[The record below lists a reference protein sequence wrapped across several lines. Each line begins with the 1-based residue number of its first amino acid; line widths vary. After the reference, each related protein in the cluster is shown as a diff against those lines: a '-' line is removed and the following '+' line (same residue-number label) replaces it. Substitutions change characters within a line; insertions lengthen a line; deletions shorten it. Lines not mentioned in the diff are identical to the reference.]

1 MDYLVTIVTGFKRFN
16 YYRIF
21 VSQNFINYVLVMTAI
36 FIYLIFIITITCV
49 LIIKGSSAIINF
61 EVSKK
66 KIITNFTII
75 INH

>member
-1 MDYLVTIVTGFKRFN
+1 MDYLVIRFN

-21 VSQNFINYVLVMTAI
+21 VSQNFIIVVLVMTVI
-36 FIYLIFIITITCV
+36 FIYPIFIITITCV
-49 LIIKGSSAIINF
+49 LIIKGSSAINDF

-66 KIITNFTII
+66 KIITNFAII